1 MSVDL
6 RRLATEIALEAAN
19 LAMKQR
25 EAGVHIAAEKSTPVD
40 IVTDA
45 DRATETFIRDRI
57 NALRPNDAIVGEEG
71 SGVSGTSGLTWLVD
85 PIDGTVNYLYDIPEW
100 AVSIAVVEGDP
111 DPDTWTA
118 FAGAVVNPRIGEV
131 FSAHAGGGATV
142 NDRPIT
148 VSTKTDLATALIGT
162 GFAYSAGV
170 RSEQGVVIKHLI
182 ARVRDIRRIG
192 ACSLDLCAVA
202 SGRFDAY
209 FERTVAPWDH
219 AAGAL
224 IAREAGAIV
233 SGYPGKRE
241 GREFLMAANPH
252 LYEPLMSLILE
263 ASGAIS

>member
-1 MSVDL
+1 MSAEL
-6 RRLATEIALEAAN
+6 RRIATEIAHEAAQR
-19 LAMKQR
+19 AMAQR

-45 DRATETFIRDRI
+45 DRATEVFIRERL
-57 NALRPNDAIVGEEG
+57 AELRPNDGIFGEEG
-71 SGVSGTSGLTWLVD
+71 GGATGTSGLTWLVD

-111 DPDTWTA
+111 DPNSWTA
-118 FAGAVVNPRIGEV
+118 LAGAVVNPRIGEV

-142 NDRPIT
+142 NDRPIA
-148 VSTKTDLATALIGT
+148 VSAKTDLATALIGT
-162 GFAYSAGV
+162 GFAYAAEV
-170 RSEQGVVIKHLI
+170 RAEQAVVIGHLI
-182 ARVRDIRRIG
+182 SRVRDIRRLG

-209 FERTVAPWDH
+209 FERTVSPWDH

-241 GREFLMAANPH
+241 GREFLIASNPN
-252 LYEPLMSLILE
+252 LYEPLMALIQE
-263 ASGAIS
+263 ASPDAS

>member
-1 MSVDL
+1 MSSDL
-6 RRLATEIALEAAN
+6 RRLAADIAIEAAN
-19 LAMKQR
+19 LALEQR
-25 EAGVHIAAEKSTPVD
+25 EAGVRIAAEKSTPVD

-45 DRATETFIRDRI
+45 DRATELFIRERL
-57 NALRPNDAIVGEEG
+57 NTLRPNDAIVGEEG
-71 SGVSGTSGLTWLVD
+71 GGVTGTSGLTWLVD

-100 AVSIAVVEGDP
+100 AVSLAVVEGDP
-111 DPDTWTA
+111 EPDTWTA
-118 FAGAVVNPRIGEV
+118 LAGAVINPRIGEV
-131 FSAHAGGGATV
+131 FSAHAGGGATL

-148 VSTKTDLATALIGT
+148 ASTKDDLATALIGT
-162 GFAYSAGV
+162 GFAYSADV
-170 RSEQGVVIKHLI
+170 RSEQGVVINHLI

-241 GREFLMAANPH
+241 GREFLIASNQY
-252 LYEPLMSLILE
+252 LYEPLMSMILDAG
-263 ASGAIS
+263 ASSS